1 MEPELLFNSLI
12 REVGQGVNT
21 AVNNQ
26 AQFDMNR
33 ANNLATQKLQESADK
48 SAETRDSLRFA
59 SDETRDSLRF
69 AKELEILKEQ
79 LKNQRSADSLAHEN
93 AKNLMRSKLAE
104 QKLLLENERENRKID
119 DAVARQQF
127 FDTMNYKDKEKD
139 KEEDKVRGSFMAPM
153 LRGLMH
159 QMFSEDPSMFPG
171 LGLNESDYIEGLD
184 VGFPTIREGYQDIIT
199 GMGTNKPVPKSN
211 WERQAFEKDIL
222 DVYRKLTGDDEGA
235 DFLDGGPF
243 DFITGESE
251 KALSHLLE
259 LQKIM
264 SGLGISP
271 NKPQY

>member
-12 REVGQGVNT
+12 REVGQGLNT

-26 AQFDMNR
+26 SQFDINR
-33 ANNLATQKLQESADK
+33 ANNLATQKLQESANE

-59 SDETRDSLRF
+59 
-69 AKELEILKEQ
+69 KEIEILKEE
-79 LKNQRSADSLAHEN
+79 LKNQRSADSLSHEN
-93 AKNLMRSKLAE
+93 AKNLMKSELAE
-104 QKLLLENERENRKID
+104 KKLLLEDARKNRKID
-119 DAVARQQF
+119 DAVARQQWI
-127 FDTMNYKDKEKD
+127 DTMFYKDKEKD
-139 KEEDKVRGSFMAPM
+139 REEDKVRNSFMAPM

-184 VGFPTIREGYQDIIT
+184 AGFPTIRKGYQDIMT

-211 WERQAFEKDIL
+211 YERQAFEKDIL
-222 DVYRKLTGDDEGA
+222 DVYRKLTGDDGGA